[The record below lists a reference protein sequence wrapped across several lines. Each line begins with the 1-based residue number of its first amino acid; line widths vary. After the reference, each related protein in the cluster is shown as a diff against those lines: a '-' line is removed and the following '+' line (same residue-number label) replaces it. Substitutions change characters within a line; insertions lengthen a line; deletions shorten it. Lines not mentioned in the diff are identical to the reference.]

1 VLRRA
6 FWLTVGLGAG
16 ATTAFMVAR
25 WTKRQ
30 RERLAPANLAKQ
42 AGEHASALGSRLA
55 GGVKEFRTAYE
66 EREAELRASM
76 EDRPLGEDAA
86 GPDRRTKP

>member
-16 ATTAFMVAR
+16 ATAAVMVAR

-30 RERLAPANLAKQ
+30 RERLAPANLARQ
-42 AGEHASALGSRLA
+42 AGDRASAFGSRLA
-55 GGVKEFRTAYE
+55 DGWKEFRTASA
-66 EREAELRASM
+66 EREAELRSSVQEPPA
-76 EDRPLGEDAA
+76 
-86 GPDRRTKP
+86 

>member
-16 ATTAFMVAR
+16 ATAAVMVAR

-42 AGEHASALGSRLA
+42 AGERASALGSRL
-55 GGVKEFRTAYE
+55 GDGWKEFRAASA
-66 EREAELRASM
+66 EREAELRASLDNGASAD
-76 EDRPLGEDAA
+76 EAV
-86 GPDRRTKP
+86 GPEGGAHP